1 VSEPLDL
8 KRRPKLS
15 IDGKYG
21 IPFTTAVM
29 TVKGNVTLRDY
40 GEGLRGPA
48 SPGEGG
54 PRQLSGRSERGIAA
68 RGQLDPYPAP
78 PWKSG

>member
-29 TVKGNVTLRDY
+29 TVKGM
-40 GEGLRGPA
+40 
-48 SPGEGG
+48 
-54 PRQLSGRSERGIAA
+54 
-68 RGQLDPYPAP
+68 
-78 PWKSG
+78 